1 MEARSVDAPVQRV
14 QRVER
19 MGALGVSRGFIGK
32 AVEQHRRTV
41 EVAQV
46 HLRQHLLRNPAVHGD
61 GEGLWSEVIE
71 RNLFPQPKAEP
82 VREQGK
88 HLVRWMVIDTH
99 EVGMYAHRSHEKCL
113 NVSR

>member
-1 MEARSVDAPVQRV
+1 M
-14 QRVER
+14 
-19 MGALGVSRGFIGK
+19 
-32 AVEQHRRTV
+32 
-41 EVAQV
+41 
-46 HLRQHLLRNPAVHGD
+46 
-61 GEGLWSEVIE
+61 IE